1 MALANYASLC
11 VYAHIRVHLYVCAG
25 ALITKSTF
33 PRGVDTKA
41 CYAFVLAFVN
51 LQA

>member
-1 MALANYASLC
+1 MKYTGTINILPKA
-11 VYAHIRVHLYVCAG
+11 
-25 ALITKSTF
+25 TF